1 MSAQQTSSRVATGVN
16 RWSSLPAEGR
26 PMTAVPPVG
35 GRTCAATR
43 GPRAAHHNPDNA
55 SRSVIHVRRPHRL
68 PCPAPKGEPLIAEL
82 ALAASIHLSTPATTN
97 DRIVSAAA
105 VSPMPEFTRCV
116 EHRESK
122 GVPTVVNSS
131 GHAGLFQF
139 SQAWRRGLPYMVAE
153 RLRDH
158 GMSVQRARVVRIT
171 LSRKAIQAWPAV
183 YQRIGHAE
191 VLERGGWRHWSLP
204 GSRCQGLVG
213 R

>member
-1 MSAQQTSSRVATGVN
+1 MTTHTTPTKERDDVRYPHDCPG
-16 RWSSLPAEGR
+16 RPAEG
-26 PMTAVPPVG
+26 
-35 GRTCAATR
+35 
-43 GPRAAHHNPDNA
+43 
-55 SRSVIHVRRPHRL
+55 
-68 PCPAPKGEPLIAEL
+68 EQLIAEL
-82 ALAASIHLSTPATTN
+82 ALAASIHLSTPASTN

-116 EHRESK
+116 EQRESK

-139 SQAWRRGLPYMVAE
+139 SQAWRRGLPFMVAE

-158 GMSVQRARVVRIT
+158 GMSKPQARTVRIS
-171 LSRKAIQAWPAV
+171 LQRKAIQQWPAI